1 MSLSGEAVA
10 AETSHR
16 SFLNNFFIFEISS
29 TRIIIRKIQKNMEK
43 PEKVTK
49 QGKNTLL
56 ILFKYYIIDGYKKTL
71 NKVALWQNVLTWK
84 DLNPLSRSP

>member
-1 MSLSGEAVA
+1 
-10 AETSHR
+10 
-16 SFLNNFFIFEISS
+16 
-29 TRIIIRKIQKNMEK
+29 MEK

-71 NKVALWQNVLTWK
+71 NKVAL
-84 DLNPLSRSP
+84 